1 MQKMPGIVELQMGK
15 NFTPEEE
22 YKEIMAFFKQLEND
36 FGYCNIHTIR
46 VVPEDGRPPPYHV
59 HIDNAERK

>member
-22 YKEIMAFFKQLEND
+22 DKEIMAFKQLEND
-36 FGYCNIHTIR
+36 FGYYNIYTIR

>member
-15 NFTPEEE
+15 GFTPEEE
-22 YKEIMAFFKQLEND
+22 DKVIMAFFKQLEND
-36 FGYCNIHTIR
+36 FGYHNIHTIR
-46 VVPEDGRPPPYHV
+46 VVPEDGRLPYYV

>member
-46 VVPEDGRPPPYHV
+46 VVPEDGRPPYHV

>member
-1 MQKMPGIVELQMGK
+1 
-15 NFTPEEE
+15 
-22 YKEIMAFFKQLEND
+22 MAFFKQLEND

-46 VVPEDGRPPPYHV
+46 VVPEDGRPPYYV